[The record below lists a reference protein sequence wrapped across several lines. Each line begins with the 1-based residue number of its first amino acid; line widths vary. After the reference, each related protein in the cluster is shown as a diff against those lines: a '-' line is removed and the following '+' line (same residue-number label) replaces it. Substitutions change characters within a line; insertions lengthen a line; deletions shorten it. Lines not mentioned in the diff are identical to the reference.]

1 MPFNLKT
8 IMFALLIMLCL
19 IVTCSCTGADYAP
32 QSVEPNQSGTAEQ
45 QSDKHVVLEP
55 KPTPEPTKVL
65 ILADCDEQEAD
76 DFFRG
81 ASDALKA
88 KHFIADSYSA
98 PDGFS
103 NYLTETRLSSYDGLI
118 VLYTKEDSSFD
129 DFSEVL
135 SLGLKLAFTDMRPKK
150 GDTSVL
156 VNSPVSETYEIH
168 ESTQYEDAIPKG
180 VAYARYENQDAAT
193 LALEVALSY
202 PPHDTPVRL
211 IALLNEGDSPA
222 AKAFNKG
229 IKDGKILPKA
239 VYNSAESKQ
248 SVDDFL
254 RKQLTRYVEGM
265 IDAIYC
271 ENLELALAA
280 LKALNEQNRSDM
292 EVFCVPD
299 GALSK
304 QRSNYDK
311 WTFPAAMGADLYEAG
326 TQAAEDIAAILEG
339 KQPEH
344 RTFAPS
350 VVYPAAT
357 EDTQ

>member
-8 IMFALLIMLCL
+8 FMFAILIALCL
-19 IVTCSCTGADYAP
+19 IAICSCAGADYAP
-32 QSVEPNQSGTAEQ
+32 QSVEPNQSGTAEP
-45 QSDKHVVLEP
+45 QSDKPVALEP
-55 KPTPEPTKVL
+55 KPTPEPTKIL

-81 ASDALKA
+81 VSDALKA
-88 KHFIADSYSA
+88 KHFIADSFSA

-103 NYLTETRLSSYDGLI
+103 YYLTETRLSSYDGLI
-118 VLYTKEDSSFD
+118 VLCTKEDSHFD

-135 SLGLKLAFTDMRPKK
+135 SLGLKLAFTDMRPIKE
-150 GDTSVL
+150 DASVQ
-156 VNSPVSETYEIH
+156 VNSLVSETDEFQ
-168 ESTQYEDAIPKG
+168 ESIQYEQAIPKG
-180 VAYARYENQDAAT
+180 VAYARYESQDAAA

-229 IKDGKILPKA
+229 IKEGRILQKA
-239 VYNSAESKQ
+239 IYYSAENKQ
-248 SVDDFL
+248 SVADFL
-254 RKQLTRYVEGM
+254 NKQLTRYVEGM
-265 IDAIYC
+265 IDAVYC
-271 ENLELALAA
+271 ENMKLALAA
-280 LKALNEQNRSDM
+280 IEILMEQNRSDM

-299 GALSK
+299 GGLSK
-304 QRSNYDK
+304 QRSLYDK
-311 WTFPAAMGADLYEAG
+311 WTFPAAMGANLYEAG
-326 TQAAEDIAAILEG
+326 TQAAEDIVAILEG

-350 VVYPAAT
+350 VVYPAFI
-357 EDTQ
+357 ENTQ